1 MECRLIIRDSLPLT
15 SPLDTNM
22 GTRYHLLMGSRI
34 DSTLNRSQTVASA
47 KKVSI
52 KHPTHPQAVPAG
64 AEGAEA
70 VQE

>member
-1 MECRLIIRDSLPLT
+1 MATLIIRDSLPLT

-22 GTRYHLLMGSRI
+22 GTRYRLLMGSQI
-34 DSTLNRSQTVASA
+34 DSALNRSQTVTSA

-52 KHPTHPQAVPAG
+52 KHPAHPQAVPAG
-64 AEGAEA
+64 AEA